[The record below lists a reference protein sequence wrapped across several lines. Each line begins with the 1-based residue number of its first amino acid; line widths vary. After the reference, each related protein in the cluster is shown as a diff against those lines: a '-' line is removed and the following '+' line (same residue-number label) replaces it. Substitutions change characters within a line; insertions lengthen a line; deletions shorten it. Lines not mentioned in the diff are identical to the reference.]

1 MVPPILL
8 VKAAGDV
15 VDKKDKLS
23 GPASIKVTAE
33 IEAGSAISG
42 FEGQT
47 TLEYVYHVVKK

>member
-8 VKAAGDV
+8 VKAAGDG

-23 GPASIKVTAE
+23 GPTSIKVMAE
-33 IEAGSAISG
+33 IEAGSAKSG

-47 TLEYVYHVVKK
+47 TLEYV

>member
-23 GPASIKVTAE
+23 GPTSIKVTAE
-33 IEAGSAISG
+33 IEAGSAKSG